1 MTEDNAKSKLT
12 LSGKKTLTL
21 KNLSDA
27 RPAGDGKKVVQVEVR
42 KKRGHPRAKKSKST
56 RPPPPS

>member
-42 KKRGHPRAKKSKST
+42 KKRVINPAA
-56 RPPPPS
+56 PPG